1 MSRVNHALG
10 TARVVE
16 LFDTRPVELRD
27 VRQFGIET
35 QKNLRVLLAL
45 YANSSLLMRMG
56 VIFRNIMLEVSY

>member
-27 VRQFGIET
+27 VRHPPR
-35 QKNLRVLLAL
+35 LRIAGPGDLTDQAQRHAL
-45 YANSSLLMRMG
+45 RRQRQGGLTP
-56 VIFRNIMLEVSY
+56 II